1 MFPYAYFKTHWNQI
15 DCALAL
21 HAQSRAEVYL
31 KKVRVSNEE
40 LAQKRMEL
48 EKAKAAQQRQFA
60 KQRMVPRVSWVPGL
74 IPNVHTC
81 ATLVD
86 L

>member
-1 MFPYAYFKTHWNQI
+1 M
-15 DCALAL
+15 
-21 HAQSRAEVYL
+21 

-60 KQRMVPRVSWVPGL
+60 KQRMVPRVSWFPGL